1 MLISEQ
7 EKERILSKYYDNT
20 SQEVK
25 NYMKRR
31 FPVSHYKFD
40 WMEKPFIQILVDD
53 KLIAVENNKK
63 SLVNKIYHYI
73 NDEFP
78 HIDEPTIRRTIK
90 MYLDIALSSNPD

>member
-63 SLVNKIYHYI
+63 SLVNKIYH
-73 NDEFP
+73 F
-78 HIDEPTIRRTIK
+78 
-90 MYLDIALSSNPD
+90 

>member
-40 WMEKPFIQILVDD
+40 WMDKPFIQILVDD
-53 KLIAVENNKK
+53 KLIPVEHNKK
-63 SLVNKIYHYI
+63 TLVNKIYHYI
-73 NDEFP
+73 SDEFP
-78 HIDEPTIRRTIK
+78 NIDEATIRRTIK
-90 MYLDIALSSNPD
+90 MYLDVAMSSNPD